1 MTEREYLK
9 QRIQEGKDVIEK
21 ISEPDGG
28 ECADPGIRL
37 GIESVRRRIAQHEA
51 RLADMDRQR
60 TLRADNRIKKK
71 GVGTRADS

>member
-9 QRIQEGKDVIEK
+9 QRIQEAKDVIEK
-21 ISEPDGG
+21 ISAPGEG
-28 ECADPGIRL
+28 ECADPGIHL

-51 RLADMDRQR
+51 RLAELDRQR
-60 TLRADNRIKKK
+60 TLRADKRIKKK